1 MGKKKKS
8 KRGAEEAERTQ
19 RRKDSR
25 GMEKEDRLSR
35 DFRAAAQ
42 VSVSYQCVER
52 MQLLRP
58 RARTRCALVYNVQ
71 SAGNTRSL

>member
-8 KRGAEEAERTQ
+8 KRGAAEAERTQ

-42 VSVSYQCVER
+42 VSVSYQRVER

-58 RARTRCALVYNVQ
+58 RARTRCAVVHKFDNSYAL
-71 SAGNTRSL
+71 

>member
-42 VSVSYQCVER
+42 VSVSYQSQHTDTATVIFF
-52 MQLLRP
+52 
-58 RARTRCALVYNVQ
+58 Q
-71 SAGNTRSL
+71 SAITIAAPLPLRITG

>member
-8 KRGAEEAERTQ
+8 KRGAAEAECTQ

-25 GMEKEDRLSR
+25 GMEKEDSLSR
-35 DFRAAAQ
+35 VFRAAAQ
-42 VSVSYQCVER
+42 VSVSYQCVGR

-58 RARTRCALVYNVQ
+58 RARTLYGLEYNLDNSYAL
-71 SAGNTRSL
+71 